1 MSDKRYVQKQYL
13 STTDSLRKGFAVAV
27 RALYDYYPFGMP
39 MKERSTSDTTT
50 QSVYMSQVVYSPQ
63 YTKVNNA
70 MSGASITS
78 LNTTASTNYN
88 GSINYTGQ
96 SASISKVLS
105 SLLPNVPVQM
115 KIDLLYTN
123 KPLYLAIQQGSAAS
137 PSVYT
142 NLLYSTTMNSS
153 GTYTISFTPTQ
164 SSVQLSIAYSYFNTN
179 ANTLCFTLDSVNY
192 QQQSASVSSTQ
203 LVQVSNKINDGYR
216 FGYNGQEKVDE
227 IAGAGNHNTAEFWE
241 YDTRL
246 GRRWNRDPKPNP
258 SISNYAAF
266 ANNPVMLVDPDGR
279 LPIIPWLL
287 KAGAGAAADMLAQA
301 SMDYLFN
308 SNTTSWSQ
316 AFDNVNYYQV
326 ARSGAEGLIPW
337 RTPGGKLGR
346 AALSASGDVVV
357 NAMNNPNGYTA
368 EQAGMDF
375 TTGFIGD
382 LAGGEFGQILN
393 KYGSK
398 AVINGLMDKMGYGA
412 EQIRK
417 MTGGFDGESVRKWYS
432 DKVKGIDIN
441 LAPTEANARM
451 VVGQRNT
458 LKQQGRDL
466 MSDRKAAANL
476 DITDPIRD
484 FDYYNTKYSGDYKK
498 IMQGGTKPNP
508 AVNKKYGE

>member
-1 MSDKRYVQKQYL
+1 M
-13 STTDSLRKGFAVAV
+13 
-27 RALYDYYPFGMP
+27 
-39 MKERSTSDTTT
+39 
-50 QSVYMSQVVYSPQ
+50 
-63 YTKVNNA
+63 
-70 MSGASITS
+70 
-78 LNTTASTNYN
+78 
-88 GSINYTGQ
+88 
-96 SASISKVLS
+96 
-105 SLLPNVPVQM
+105 
-115 KIDLLYTN
+115 
-123 KPLYLAIQQGSAAS
+123 
-137 PSVYT
+137 
-142 NLLYSTTMNSS
+142 
-153 GTYTISFTPTQ
+153 
-164 SSVQLSIAYSYFNTN
+164 
-179 ANTLCFTLDSVNY
+179 
-192 QQQSASVSSTQ
+192 
-203 LVQVSNKINDGYR
+203 YR
-216 FGYNGQEKVDE
+216 FGFNGQEKDNE
-227 IAGAGNHNTAEFWE
+227 IAGVGNHLAFADYG
-241 YDTRL
+241 YDPRI
-246 GRRWNRDPKPNP
+246 GRRWNVDPLASKMP
-258 SISNYAAF
+258 SISPYAYC
-266 ANNPVMLVDPDGR
+266 ANNPVLLIDPDGR

-337 RTPGGKLGR
+337 RTPGGKIGR

-382 LAGGEFGQILN
+382 LAGGGFGQILN

-398 AVINGLMDKMGYGA
+398 SVINGLMDKMGYGA

-441 LAPTEANARM
+441 IAPTEANARS
-451 VVGQRNT
+451 VVGQRNA

-484 FDYYNTKYSGDYKK
+484 FDYYNTKYSGDYQK

-508 AVNKKYGE
+508 AVNKKYSE

>member
-1 MSDKRYVQKQYL
+1 MLATLSDVKTYAAGTKGAVGYL
-13 STTDSLRKGFAVAV
+13 ARVLTAQQ
-27 RALYDYYPFGMP
+27 YYPFGMQMP
-39 MKERSTSDTTT
+39 GKNVTLAS
-50 QSVYMSQVVYSPQ
+50 YS
-63 YTKVNNA
+63 
-70 MSGASITS
+70 S
-78 LNTTASTNYN
+78 LNR
-88 GSINYTGQ
+88 
-96 SASISKVLS
+96 
-105 SLLPNVPVQM
+105 
-115 KIDLLYTN
+115 
-123 KPLYLAIQQGSAAS
+123 
-137 PSVYT
+137 
-142 NLLYSTTMNSS
+142 
-153 GTYTISFTPTQ
+153 
-164 SSVQLSIAYSYFNTN
+164 
-179 ANTLCFTLDSVNY
+179 
-192 QQQSASVSSTQ
+192 
-203 LVQVSNKINDGYR
+203 YR
-216 FGYNGQEKVDE
+216 FGFNGKEMDNEVSGNGNQYDYGFRIYNPRIAKFLSVDPL
-227 IAGAGNHNTAEFWE
+227 AH
-241 YDTRL
+241 
-246 GRRWNRDPKPNP
+246 KMP
-258 SISNYAAF
+258 SHSPYSF
-266 ANNPVMLVDPDGR
+266 CFNNPVLFVDPDGR
-279 LPIIPWLL
+279 IPIIPWLL

-308 SNTTSWSQ
+308 SNTSSWSQ

-337 RTPGGKLGR
+337 RTPGGKIGR

-382 LAGGEFGQILN
+382 LAGGGFGQILN

-398 AVINGLMDKMGYGA
+398 SVINGLMDKMGYGA

-441 LAPTEANARM
+441 LAPTEANARS
-451 VVGQRNT
+451 VVGQRNA

-484 FDYYNTKYSGDYKK
+484 FDYYNTKYSGDYQK